1 MDVETCWK
9 WFNDVFFPEVKKR
22 TGRSVL
28 LLLDNAPGHFQAFE
42 RDNIRVV
49 FFPPNCTSWKQPC
62 DMGIIAAL
70 KKRYKYLY
78 LKDVLDFYQLDDEA
92 KARKKEQARRL
103 PRRSAGVLYGNP
115 AHLLDAANYVKE
127 AWDSVSEASISNAFK
142 KAELMSKELCME
154 DECNDTDIED
164 EVMNAFETLNLNIES
179 SELDEFVHAD
189 DENNEKFAAAVL
201 EDVKELLETMNV
213 SEIAENEGDDEAD
226 PLEKNVETES
236 HTQFE
241 GFEVL
246 YKQVLDIEDQ
256 LLCREVQIE
265 ANETFDDLKKSFE
278 VFQNKLRTL
287 LLRAKRKKLQNLR
300 QMTIRDMFAK

>member
-1 MDVETCWK
+1 
-9 WFNDVFFPEVKKR
+9 
-22 TGRSVL
+22 
-28 LLLDNAPGHFQAFE
+28 
-42 RDNIRVV
+42 
-49 FFPPNCTSWKQPC
+49 
-62 DMGIIAAL
+62 
-70 KKRYKYLY
+70 
-78 LKDVLDFYQLDDEA
+78 
-92 KARKKEQARRL
+92 
-103 PRRSAGVLYGNP
+103 
-115 AHLLDAANYVKE
+115 
-127 AWDSVSEASISNAFK
+127 
-142 KAELMSKELCME
+142 MSKELCME

-246 YKQVLDIEDQ
+246 YK
-256 LLCREVQIE
+256 
-265 ANETFDDLKKSFE
+265 KSS
-278 VFQNKLRTL
+278 RH
-287 LLRAKRKKLQNLR
+287 
-300 QMTIRDMFAK
+300 

>member
-1 MDVETCWK
+1 
-9 WFNDVFFPEVKKR
+9 
-22 TGRSVL
+22 
-28 LLLDNAPGHFQAFE
+28 
-42 RDNIRVV
+42 
-49 FFPPNCTSWKQPC
+49 
-62 DMGIIAAL
+62 
-70 KKRYKYLY
+70 
-78 LKDVLDFYQLDDEA
+78 
-92 KARKKEQARRL
+92 
-103 PRRSAGVLYGNP
+103 
-115 AHLLDAANYVKE
+115 
-127 AWDSVSEASISNAFK
+127 
-142 KAELMSKELCME
+142 MSKELCME

-189 DENNEKFAAAVL
+189 DENNEMFAAAVL
-201 EDVKELLETMNV
+201 EDVEELLKTMNV
-213 SEIAENEGDDEAD
+213 SEIAENEGDDKAD
-226 PLEKNVETES
+226 PFEKNVETES

-287 LLRAKRKKLQNLR
+287 VLRAKRKKLQNLR